1 MILLFNYLNILLLL
15 VYKIIFN
22 EFIKVF
28 RGIEIYIIMLFNLLS
43 ILLYLFFNGNISK
56 LSLFK

>member
-43 ILLYLFFNGNISK
+43 ILLYLFFNVNISK